1 MSRASEILA
10 RVAALKR
17 QRQGQAQPRGRG
29 SELLARVAEMK
40 RARPAPARLLGE
52 IRKVANRADGRPSD
66 AVRAYLNSPAGRAQA
81 DRRGELL
88 ALSRTTIQDMR
99 SRKAHLVPRPTK
111 VVVRPDNELLTIEPF
126 GGGGLFG
133 LASALEGNAEV
144 DGCEIEPFAV
154 KTRKANRKAL
164 NLRHEPKRADARKW
178 KPILTTPHGIDV
190 LYGGPPCKVFSKGAQ
205 LGRVASE
212 RAWDSKDNFFPI
224 ALDWICDLQP
234 RVVCF
239 ENSPQLVTKKEY
251 RTWIAEWQEQVGY
264 LGYDSVVHLLKAADF
279 GNPTQRTRVFVMA
292 WPRGA
297 PWGPGLKVKPQGSFA
312 KPGSAEVKRGDKLP
326 WKPMVDRLTSGCC
339 GGWGLVDCVFLGGY
353 ALKCRGCSAGQN
365 FYPAP
370 NTGGDDGRRGYK
382 GVMIDTDYGRMPWHK
397 WIRQTVGGRQ
407 PRFDKYTPADAAGA
421 YTDLKLKA
429 RDLALPGRR
438 VSEYLMRTVVPNF
451 TNKAEGLMIGPDVEA
466 RHYGATRQWGKEML
480 EGLQSMS
487 VRDAAKLQDL
497 PQWYRIEGTRTQAF
511 SQIGMGVPVNLGR
524 GVMAHIRKAMGL
536 AVLAPWWETSVP
548 VIPRQTRFQT
558 VAQIKAGASKVE
570 LTEGGGDGYPD
581 GLWPMDTMDM
591 CFAVGPTLDFG
602 PLLQQHVVDDWQLNI
617 THGMVG
623 AQAQRQDGRSKLQ
636 RGARVLPTS
645 PQRQQRL
652 KRAQIVGRVF
662 TGEGLDLEELWRSG
676 HRELVWPP
684 EFMPGMVHEGTP
696 QQLAAGRVP
705 GQARYDTDP
714 LEEWLYFLAF
724 SSGPW
729 KTQYAMH
736 MREFNPYAFTESGA
750 AEPEQYGLGWSW
762 DKLLPLDGPLPQQ
775 VPLVAPG
782 DRSYTQAELKA
793 ARKRTPA
800 YYQRRWKKHLRT
812 HPQGRL
818 PVTLQWPQSIPL
830 GEKPWE

>member
-1 MSRASEILA
+1 MWGLQPLRSLRKLPVSRASEILA

-17 QRQGQAQPRGRG
+17 QRHQAQPQGRG
-29 SELLARVAEMK
+29 SELLARVSEMK
-40 RARPAPARLLGE
+40 RSRALPGEMPPRLLNE
-52 IRKVANRADGRPSD
+52 ARKAANRADGRPSD
-66 AVRAYLNSPAGRAQA
+66 AVRAYLNSPAGRGQG
-81 DRRGELL
+81 DRRGQLL
-88 ALSRTTIQDMR
+88 ALSRATIQEMR
-99 SRKAHLVPRPTK
+99 PRKARLVPTPTK
-111 VVVRPDNELLTIEPF
+111 VVVRPENELLTIEPF

-154 KTRKANRKAL
+154 KTRKANRRAL
-164 NLRHEPKRADARKW
+164 NLRHEPKRTDARKW
-178 KPILTTPHGIDV
+178 KPTLSTAHGIDV

-251 RTWIAEWQEQVGY
+251 RAWIAEWQEQVGF

-292 WPRGA
+292 WPRGT
-297 PWGPGLKVKPQGSFA
+297 PWGAGLKVKPQGSFA

-353 ALKCRGCSAGQN
+353 ALKCRGCSVGQN

-370 NTGGDDGRRGYK
+370 NTGGEDGRRGYK
-382 GVMIDTDYGRMPWHK
+382 GVMIDTDYGRIPWHK

-421 YTDLKLKA
+421 YTDLKLPA
-429 RDLALPGRR
+429 RDLKLPGRR

-451 TNKAEGLMIGPDVEA
+451 TNKAEGLMIGPDVAA
-466 RHYGATRQWGKEML
+466 RHYGASREWGKEML

-602 PLLQQHVVDDWQLNI
+602 PLLQQHVVDDWATI
-617 THGMVG
+617 IGAGEVG
-623 AQAQRQDGRSKLQ
+623 AQAQRLDGRSKLQ
-636 RGARVLPTS
+636 RGAGVLPTT
-645 PQRQQRL
+645 PQRQQRMSRGQL
-652 KRAQIVGRVF
+652 VKRVF
-662 TGEGLDLEELWRSG
+662 TGEGTNLEELWKTG
-676 HRELVWPP
+676 HRYADTPP
-684 EFMPGMVHEGTP
+684 EFMPGVVHQGTP
-696 QQLAAGRVP
+696 QQLARGHVF
-705 GQARYDTDP
+705 GQARHDTGSDRR
-714 LEEWLYFLAF
+714 
-724 SSGPW
+724 
-729 KTQYAMH
+729 M
-736 MREFNPYAFTESGA
+736 
-750 AEPEQYGLGWSW
+750 
-762 DKLLPLDGPLPQQ
+762 
-775 VPLVAPG
+775 
-782 DRSYTQAELKA
+782 DRSSDV
-793 ARKRTPA
+793 
-800 YYQRRWKKHLRT
+800 QRRALEDPVRHVCPRT
-812 HPQGRL
+812 LAL
-818 PVTLQWPQSIPL
+818 PVHH
-830 GEKPWE
+830 GRRG